1 MADIINPAYLS
12 MPAQVQKNKDD
23 IAELKASAWNPNV
36 KGAYSDSVSY
46 NYNDIVS
53 YTDGNVYYHSSETQ
67 TQGVPPTNS
76 ETWTLYQIGIQGK
89 QGEPG
94 QQGEP
99 GRPGADALFY
109 TTIYN
114 STSDPTAPGTFNI
127 PVLPFSRT
135 PKQNDAFVLLSSY
148 NNILYAGMAIII
160 NVGNPDATVQYQ
172 GVQRITG
179 TNGTNGADGKPALMY
194 GSRYS
199 SVGEPSTGKP
209 MSLNLASFSRT
220 PAINELF
227 LLLSSY
233 NTGGA
238 SPQNIMFAGIAQ
250 VTNISGTTVTAEYTT
265 LERITG
271 NNGANGA
278 DGQGFNYMGA
288 WVSENEYHEYDVVT
302 YNGSSYVNILA
313 ISGSA
318 TPPASDATHW
328 NIFAERG
335 AQGPSGSPLY
345 RHHTEITFP
354 SQTTGV
360 LRIWLEVI
368 STSNINVNSLQNF
381 ITVYGD
387 NVNHIA
393 VGRFMPSGGTALI
406 VCTFNYDSATAS
418 YNIVGC
424 RIDTTV
430 PEAEKL
436 EVSSY
441 NLQFNDVVSQIN

>member
-1 MADIINPAYLS
+1 MAEIINPAYLGW
-12 MPAQVQKNKDD
+12 PAQVQKNKDD

-46 NYNDIVS
+46 NYNDLVS

-76 ETWTLYQIGIQGK
+76 ETWTLYQIGIPGE

-99 GRPGADALFY
+99 GTPGADALFY

-148 NNILYAGMAIII
+148 NNILYAGMAIIV

-179 TNGTNGADGKPALMY
+179 SQGEPGISALIDGAVESYPNIGNVGTNF
-194 GSRYS
+194 
-199 SVGEPSTGKP
+199 VFST
-209 MSLNLASFSRT
+209 NSFNRT
-220 PAINELF
+220 PIDGESF
-227 LLLSSY
+227 TFIGIDT
-233 NTGGA
+233 NTNKKYIGYASVNSFNVGGTGSA
-238 SPQNIMFAGIAQ
+238 KVKSA
-250 VTNISGTTVTAEYTT
+250 TLISGE
-265 LERITG
+265 
-271 NNGANGA
+271 NGA

-328 NIFAERG
+328 DIFAERG
-335 AQGPSGSPLY
+335 AQGDAGEVPQLY
-345 RHHTEITFP
+345 RHIIKFDQSAEVYGSTIIYSYRNSAYDKSALIAALTSFGCIDP
-354 SQTTGV
+354 STYYPANGRYTISGTQTSIDGIFASGSS
-360 LRIWLEVI
+360 LMFQHENGSGRI
-368 STSNINVNSLQNF
+368 SNIS
-381 ITVYGD
+381 D
-387 NVNHIA
+387 NVSPI
-393 VGRFMPSGGTALI
+393 
-406 VCTFNYDSATAS
+406 
-418 YNIVGC
+418 
-424 RIDTTV
+424 
-430 PEAEKL
+430 E
-436 EVSSY
+436 
-441 NLQFNDVVSQIN
+441 